1 MMIRVFRMIMKLTV
15 VGTGWSKVDV
25 ATWNG
30 EAGAANTDDEVG
42 KGGRAGEGVTT
53 LAGVVGSAGNLSIVG
68 VDDGVW
74 EEKKSGTGISNT
86 ADAGGCKGAA
96 DTVSG

>member
-1 MMIRVFRMIMKLTV
+1 MKLTV

-25 ATWNG
+25 ATRDG

-42 KGGRAGEGVTT
+42 KSSRAGEGVTT
-53 LAGVVGSAGNLSIVG
+53 LVGVVGSARNLSIVG

-74 EEKKSGTGISNT
+74 EKEKSGTGISNT

-96 DTVSG
+96 DTIPG